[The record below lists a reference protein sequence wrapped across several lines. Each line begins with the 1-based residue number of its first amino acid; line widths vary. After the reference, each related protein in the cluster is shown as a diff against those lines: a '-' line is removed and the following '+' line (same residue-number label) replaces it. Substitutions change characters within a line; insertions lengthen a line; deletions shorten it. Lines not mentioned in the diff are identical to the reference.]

1 MKISHA
7 VTPVIAGLAA
17 ALIVTACGSTHASAG
32 AKASAIASSTFTQ
45 QQIDAL
51 ETSLDNAFQAQL
63 KAHPGHALKDGEAA
77 LRQVFPQGD
86 LIKIVANGAQHFTPA
101 VATSKGPGSARAL
114 WEEEVVKF
122 AVNSGGVTP
131 PASPGPLGTSS
142 TASIPGVSSP
152 STTASP

>member
-32 AKASAIASSTFTQ
+32 AKASAIASSSFTQ
-45 QQIDAL
+45 AQTTAL
-51 ETSLDNAFQAQL
+51 ETELTNAFQAQI
-63 KAHPGHALKDGEAA
+63 KAHPSHPLTDAKAA
-77 LRQVFPQGD
+77 VRQVFPSGD
-86 LIKIVANGAQHFTPA
+86 TTKIEAVAVKDFTPA
-101 VATSKGPGSARAL
+101 VLTTKGPGSTRDKYFMA
-114 WEEEVVKF
+114 VV
-122 AVNSGGVTP
+122 AYATTSGGVTP

-152 STTASP
+152 SATASP